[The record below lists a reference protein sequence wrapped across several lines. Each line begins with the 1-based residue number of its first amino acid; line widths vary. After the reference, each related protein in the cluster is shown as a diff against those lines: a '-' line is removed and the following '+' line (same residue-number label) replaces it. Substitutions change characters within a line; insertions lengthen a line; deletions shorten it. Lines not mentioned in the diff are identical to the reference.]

1 MASIVLHLDEEF
13 QCEIVFM
20 PKAKNLVLH
29 STRLPQDT
37 AGKLYFYANIKDN
50 LCISDKELNFIIPLL
65 LHITIFGQENAQN
78 ARR

>member
-1 MASIVLHLDEEF
+1 MASIVLHLNEEF

-20 PKAKNLVLH
+20 SKAKNLVLH

-50 LCISDKELNFIIPLL
+50 LCISDKELNFIIPPL
-65 LHITIFGQENAQN
+65 LHFTIFGQENAHN
-78 ARR
+78 VRL